1 MNAPSLGVINPF
13 RSAELSKQ
21 TKHTQQNAAVF
32 IAHLKDNLR
41 SHSNAG
47 IYCMQKQNTQV

>member
-47 IYCMQKQNTQV
+47 IYRMQKQNTQV